1 MTLKLSLFRGSVFL
15 FNEQMQRNIGVFV
28 VVVVFLRDGFISTNI
43 FILILS

>member
-28 VVVVFLRDGFISTNI
+28 VVVFLGDGFISTNI